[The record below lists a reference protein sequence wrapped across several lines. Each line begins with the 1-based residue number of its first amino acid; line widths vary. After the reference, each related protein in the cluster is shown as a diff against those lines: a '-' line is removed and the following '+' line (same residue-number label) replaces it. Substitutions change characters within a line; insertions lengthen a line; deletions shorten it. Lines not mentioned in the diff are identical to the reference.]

1 MENKSV
7 TRTDLLTV
15 HLSEFHCISNVEI
28 KQIVIPPAGKAEYH
42 LHPCPVIGHVVSG
55 KLLFQE
61 EGSLPKILHAG
72 QAFYEPKNQPIL
84 HFNNASDYEPLVFIA
99 YYLLESHEDII
110 TLLPPLEE

>member
-72 QAFYEPKNQPIL
+72 
-84 HFNNASDYEPLVFIA
+84 
-99 YYLLESHEDII
+99 
-110 TLLPPLEE
+110 

>member
-42 LHPCPVIGHVVSG
+42 CIPA
-55 KLLFQE
+55 LLLAMSFRVNYYFKKKVLYLKFSTQVRHSTNQRTNQYCTLTMHLTM
-61 EGSLPKILHAG
+61 SL
-72 QAFYEPKNQPIL
+72 
-84 HFNNASDYEPLVFIA
+84 
-99 YYLLESHEDII
+99 
-110 TLLPPLEE
+110 